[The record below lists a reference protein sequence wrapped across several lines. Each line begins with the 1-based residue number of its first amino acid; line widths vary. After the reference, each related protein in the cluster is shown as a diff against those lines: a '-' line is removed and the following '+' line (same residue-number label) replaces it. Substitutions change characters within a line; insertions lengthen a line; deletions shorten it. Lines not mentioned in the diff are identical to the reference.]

1 MPEHPDQPILSALQE
16 NEITLEGQFIQGSN
30 YTFLGMLVDGDRQ
43 IRVVYKPI
51 RGEKP
56 LWDFPART
64 LAKREVAAYIV
75 SNALGWNLV
84 PPTVYRRR
92 KLPLG
97 PGSLQLFIEHD
108 PNHNYFTLREDYQS
122 EFEKVCLF
130 DLLLNNA
137 DRKGGHILQDAAG
150 KIWLIDHGLCF
161 HLEYKL
167 RTVIWDF
174 AGKPIPASLVADISR
189 LLFQLEEPS
198 NDIHDQLGTLIS
210 PVEIK
215 SIQMRI
221 TRLIESPVYPF
232 PQGKNRPYPW
242 PPI

>member
-16 NEITLEGQFIQGSN
+16 NEISLEGQFIQGSN

-137 DRKGGHILQDAAG
+137 DRKGGHILQDATG
-150 KIWLIDHGLCF
+150 KIWLIDH
-161 HLEYKL
+161 
-167 RTVIWDF
+167 
-174 AGKPIPASLVADISR
+174 
-189 LLFQLEEPS
+189 
-198 NDIHDQLGTLIS
+198 
-210 PVEIK
+210 EIG
-215 SIQMRI
+215 RAH
-221 TRLIESPVYPF
+221 V
-232 PQGKNRPYPW
+232 
-242 PPI
+242 